1 MNAGAEPVN
10 PEQVNPHFAKA
21 KDVKSVIGDGRI
33 NFFPE
38 LEKIKFDTLS
48 GKTFLIWNE
57 RIVPNF
63 DSRFGISDL
72 CLLLIETV
80 DGKKVT
86 TAASGKAIK
95 KQVKAF
101 HAAGVWPV
109 KVMLTKEANPE
120 KPGQDYWLF
129 V

>member
-1 MNAGAEPVN
+1 MGESEQGKTSKLVQAAMNAGAEPVN

-86 TAASGKAIK
+86 TAASGKASK
-95 KQVKAF
+95 
-101 HAAGVWPV
+101 GVSCGRCLACKSHV
-109 KVMLTKEANPE
+109 
-120 KPGQDYWLF
+120 D
-129 V
+129 